1 MEGRRVGAMI
11 ESSKIRR
18 SNIHD
23 RGSPPEACPPTAFRR
38 ADEPSAQRI
47 EDQGSR
53 IEDQGS
59 RIEDQGSRIA
69 QVNSHYE
76 FLGELGEACPP
87 QRPVRT
93 ALPGGHSRAGLSDL
107 TEVQL

>member
-59 RIEDQGSRIA
+59 RIEDQGSRIEDQGSRIA
-69 QVNSHYE
+69 QVNSHYKI
-76 FLGELGEACPP
+76 LGELGEARPP

-93 ALPGGHSRAGLSDL
+93 A
-107 TEVQL
+107 